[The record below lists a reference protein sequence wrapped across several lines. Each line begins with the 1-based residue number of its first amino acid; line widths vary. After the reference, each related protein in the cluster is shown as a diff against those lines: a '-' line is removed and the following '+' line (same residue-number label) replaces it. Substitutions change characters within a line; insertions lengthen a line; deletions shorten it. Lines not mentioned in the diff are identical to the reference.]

1 MVTTSTWSD
10 PEYCTF
16 GKVEAIHIV
25 PQDPVCVVPLL
36 ESEEVHAGRG
46 AVRMFSHRLTRQANV
61 EDDGG
66 DASHVSS
73 LSVGHDQ
80 VRVLAQPVLE
90 ALGCQGHVLHAL
102 AI

>member
-1 MVTTSTWSD
+1 
-10 PEYCTF
+10 
-16 GKVEAIHIV
+16 
-25 PQDPVCVVPLL
+25 
-36 ESEEVHAGRG
+36 
-46 AVRMFSHRLTRQANV
+46 MFSRRLTRQANV

-66 DASHVSS
+66 DASHVTS

-90 ALGCQGHVLHAL
+90 ALGCQGHVLQAL